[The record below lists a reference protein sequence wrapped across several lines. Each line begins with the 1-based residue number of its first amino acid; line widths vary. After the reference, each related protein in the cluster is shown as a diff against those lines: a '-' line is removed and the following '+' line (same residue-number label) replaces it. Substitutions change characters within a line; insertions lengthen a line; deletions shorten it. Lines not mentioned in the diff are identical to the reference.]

1 MSILEIALT
10 IILLP
15 IVIVGLVWKFVIKP
29 MVNREKGE

>member
-15 IVIVGLVWKFVIKP
+15 IVIAGMLWKFVIKP

>member
-10 IILLP
+10 CFLAP
-15 IVIVGLVWKFVIKP
+15 IVIAGMLWKFVIKP